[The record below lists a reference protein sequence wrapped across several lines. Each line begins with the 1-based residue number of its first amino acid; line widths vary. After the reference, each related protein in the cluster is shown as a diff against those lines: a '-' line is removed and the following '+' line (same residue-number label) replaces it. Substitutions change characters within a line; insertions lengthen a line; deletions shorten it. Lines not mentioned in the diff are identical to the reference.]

1 MRVTIKRQGNAGD
14 RRGARRKQA
23 MVRVQAIA
31 LPLFEKRGFDAVSIE
46 EIAAQ
51 AEVGPATIYRAF
63 GTKERIVLWDD
74 YDPGLLAGFAAALPG
89 RTLSAAMVHA
99 LGQSLATIY
108 ANERAHILKRARLMR
123 RTPVLQRAAG
133 DDQRQLR
140 EALAAILR
148 AEGRAKDATEAA
160 VWAGALAA
168 ALEAGI
174 NHWLDSAG
182 KTPITRSLTRAF
194 DALDH
199 LGETPRTSSR
209 RATKSR

>member
-1 MRVTIKRQGNAGD
+1 MRVTINRQGAATD

-23 MVRVQAIA
+23 MVRVQTIA

-46 EIAAQ
+46 EIATQ

-89 RTLSAAMVHA
+89 RAVGAAMVHA
-99 LGQSLATIY
+99 LEQSLAQIY
-108 ANERAHILKRARLMR
+108 AAERAHILRRARLMR
-123 RTPVLQRAAG
+123 RTPALQRAAG

-140 EALAAILR
+140 EALAALLL
-148 AEGRAKDATEAA
+148 AEARAKHATEAA

-174 NHWLDSAG
+174 NHWIDSEG
-182 KTPITRSLTRAF
+182 KTPITRSLVRAF
-194 DALDH
+194 DALDR
-199 LGETPRTSSR
+199 LGEVPAPSK
-209 RATKSR
+209 RATKTR